1 MTPGLSDEAVER
13 PPQVPTTVTHSV
25 TMVHVPDSL
34 TLFRACRKP
43 PLLKGDPLLYTLTS
57 LNPQTLALV
66 SSHSR
71 EPHFRPSSLLWYFLS
86 IKTLCFW
93 HFSTLHQTAKCRIS
107 TFEKMALKLSITS
120 VKVLYT
126 NTGDTLPRKQ
136 GTHSPLPP
144 PGPRGTGV
152 PASLHPCPFR

>member
-1 MTPGLSDEAVER
+1 M
-13 PPQVPTTVTHSV
+13 
-25 TMVHVPDSL
+25 PDSL
-34 TLFRACRKP
+34 TLSRAWRKP
-43 PLLKGDPLLYTLTS
+43 PLLKGDPFLYTLTS

-71 EPHFRPSSLLWYFLS
+71 EPHFRPSSLLWYFLGR
-86 IKTLCFW
+86 IKTLCLW
-93 HFSTLHQTAKCRIS
+93 HFSTLQQTATCRIS

-136 GTHSPLPP
+136 GAHSPLPP
-144 PGPRGTGV
+144 RGPRGTGV
-152 PASLHPCPFR
+152 PASLHSCPFR